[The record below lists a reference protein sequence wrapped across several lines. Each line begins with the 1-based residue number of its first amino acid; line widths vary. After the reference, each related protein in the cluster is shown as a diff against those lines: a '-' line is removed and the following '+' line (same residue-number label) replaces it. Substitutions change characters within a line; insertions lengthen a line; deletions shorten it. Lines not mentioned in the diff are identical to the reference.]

1 MISPYIILG
10 LNLNASL
17 DEVKERFR
25 ALAKLHHPDR
35 GGDAEQFN
43 QIYEAYIKIVEN
55 HKSEEDVQSK
65 FNKWSTSWNVPF
77 NLKLDVHH
85 TVELT
90 LQECFFGCTKSTLI
104 TELNRLIEIEIKPGT
119 SNENVLILK
128 GQGISI
134 FEYVGDL
141 IISFKVLNSPS
152 FQRLDNG
159 DLYTEIELD
168 VFDAMLGGIY
178 NLHNVDD
185 SIIKIKIQ
193 KNTEN
198 GKLFRLKNKGLPIM
212 GTKNRSDL
220 ILKVNLKLPKIL
232 TNEQFKLVQELKHKM
247 STQDR

>member
-1 MISPYIILG
+1 MNSPYIILG

-55 HKSEEDVQSK
+55 HKSGEDVQSK
-65 FNKWSTSWNVPF
+65 FKWSNAGDVPY
-77 NLKLDVHH
+77 NLNLDVQH

-90 LQECFFGCTKSTLI
+90 LHECFFGCTKSTLI
-104 TELNRLIEIEIKPGT
+104 TELNRSIEIEIKPGT
-119 SNENVLILK
+119 SNENVLILT
-128 GQGISI
+128 GQGKSI

-141 IISFKVLNSPS
+141 IISFKVLNSSS
-152 FQRLDNG
+152 FQRLDSG

-178 NLHNVDD
+178 NLHNLDD
-185 SIIKIKIQ
+185 SVIKIIIQ

-198 GKLFRLKNKGLPIM
+198 GKLLRLKNKGLPIM

-220 ILKVNLKLPKIL
+220 ILKVNLKTPKIL
-232 TNEQFKLVQELKHKM
+232 THEQFKLVQELKHKL
-247 STQDR
+247 ST